1 MSIRENLAKH
11 VERIT
16 WPSGLRLLTE
26 HVPGAQTV
34 SIGIWMARGSRHEST
49 ALQGVTHMLEHMLFK
64 GTSTQSAQELALAM
78 NALGGHFNAFTT
90 QEVVCV
96 HARVIGE
103 HLERAMRLLAEM
115 VHDSAFAEEEIE
127 RERGVIL
134 EEIKLTNDTPDDLI
148 HDLFYENLWGEH
160 GLGRSILGTPE
171 TVTSIG
177 RSELIEH
184 LSRQIAL
191 PQMIVAMAGA
201 CDSERAA
208 ELVESMI
215 LTDGAESGVMEDQP
229 PETLHRR
236 RHFERRLEQ
245 IHFCLG
251 TLGPT
256 RTSED
261 RYAFNLAHSILGGG
275 ASSRIFQEIRERRG
289 LAYSIG
295 TFVEPYHDIGCFGV
309 SGGTSPEHLPEVIE
323 LTLAEIRRMC
333 REPVGAEELTNA
345 KEQMRAHLLLGLESM
360 GHRMSRVA
368 ELEIHFGRHIPL
380 EETLARIDA
389 VTSEDLLDV
398 ANTHLAEA
406 PLTIVTLGP
415 GLTPTQM
422 VPETI

>member
-1 MSIRENLAKH
+1 MITHENLAER
-11 VERIT
+11 VERVT

-34 SIGIWMARGSRHEST
+34 SMGIWMASGSRHERP
-49 ALQGVTHMLEHMLFK
+49 ALQGIAHMLEHMLFK

-96 HARVIGE
+96 HARVIEE
-103 HLERAMRLLAEM
+103 HLGRALRLLAEM
-115 VHDSAFAEEEIE
+115 VHDSSFAEEEIE

-148 HDLFYENLWGEH
+148 HDLFYENLWGDH

-171 TVTSIG
+171 TVASIG
-177 RSELIEH
+177 RPELIEH
-184 LSRQIAL
+184 LRRQISP
-191 PQMIVAMAGA
+191 PQTVVAMAGA
-201 CDSERAA
+201 CDSGETA
-208 ELVESMI
+208 ELVESLLI
-215 LTDGAESGVMEDQP
+215 ADGSECAAIEDQAP
-229 PETLHRR
+229 DALHRR
-236 RHFERRLEQ
+236 RHIERRLEQ
-245 IHFCLG
+245 THFCLG
-251 TLGPT
+251 TLGPI

-261 RYAFNLAHSILGGG
+261 RYSFNLAHSILGGG

-295 TFVEPYHDIGCFGV
+295 TFVEPYHDTGCFGV

-323 LTLAEIRRMC
+323 RSLAEVQRMC
-333 REPVGAEELTNA
+333 REPVDAEELTNA

-368 ELEIHFGRHIPL
+368 ELEIHFGRHILL

-389 VTSEDLLDV
+389 VTPEDLLQV
-398 ANTHLAEA
+398 TNTHLAQA
-406 PLTIVTLGP
+406 PLTMVTLGP
-415 GLTPTQM
+415 GLAPVDM